1 MRAQAPAAMGPET
14 LEFSARP
21 SWLAMGVVAVAGLIV
36 LVSAYILMVK
46 PVPIALV
53 GLLIAVMGSC
63 GLLALSALNGVFP
76 AGIEVSSDGLELRRL
91 LGSQSFSWSE
101 VEDVKLVPAPGTF
114 ADDPARGYASRIG
127 IGLFLNETAK
137 TREDAN
143 LADVV
148 LCVGTDEHT
157 DQLMR
162 LVDRISMYRERRA
175 PKVAPRLGARRAVVA
190 GTATEFRRKGA

>member
-53 GLLIAVMGSC
+53 VLLLAVIGSC
-63 GLLALSALNGVFP
+63 GLLTLSALNGVFP

-114 ADDPARGYASRIG
+114 ADDPSRGYASRIG

-137 TREDAN
+137 AREDAN

-175 PKVAPRLGARRAVVA
+175 PKPAARIGARRAVVA